1 MAHGLLGS
9 WVDEHV
15 RRADSRGRGRDRR
28 RNDRRQRVSRRVF
41 LGLGLAGAAALL
53 APLSSSTRAHA
64 AAPPLP
70 PRPKVK
76 PPRLEPGDT
85 VGLINPARIPPR
97 PDDIDYITEHLRAL
111 GLRVRPAPRL
121 LDAAAA
127 DEHRAQDI
135 NDLFAR
141 ADVKALLPLRG
152 GWGSAGVLPHL
163 DYELA
168 RANPKIVMGYSD
180 VVALLLALHAR
191 AGLVTFHGPVGV
203 SHWEPFTVECLRH
216 VLFDGQ
222 RALICNPNPDD
233 MPNPLRT
240 LVPGRATA
248 PLTGGNLT
256 VLSSLIGSPY
266 LAYDDAILFVEEVQ
280 EPVPEV
286 DRMLMQLDQAGML
299 QRVRGFV
306 FGQCTGCMPSGLDKS
321 LTLDRVLDERI
332 KPLGI
337 PAWSGAAIGHIEDQC
352 VLPIGV
358 TAEIDAEKG
367 TIQLTEPAV
376 V

>member
-1 MAHGLLGS
+1 MS
-9 WVDEHV
+9 RPES
-15 RRADSRGRGRDRR
+15 RSRGDRR
-28 RNDRRQRVSRRVF
+28 RSDRRQPVSRRVF
-41 LGLGLAGAAALL
+41 LGLGLTGAAALL

-64 AAPPLP
+64 AP
-70 PRPKVK
+70 PRPPVK

-97 PDDIDYITEHLRAL
+97 PDDLDYITEHLRAL
-111 GLRVRPAPRL
+111 DLRVRPAPRL
-121 LDAAAA
+121 LDAAAT

-135 NDLFAR
+135 NDLFAQ

-152 GWGSAGVLPHL
+152 GWGSAGVLPFL

-203 SHWEPFTVECLRH
+203 SRWEPFTVECLKH
-216 VLFDGQ
+216 VLFEGQ
-222 RALICNPNPDD
+222 QALICNPGADD
-233 MPNPLRT
+233 RPNPVRT

-266 LAYDDAILFVEEVQ
+266 LAYDDAIVFVEEVQ
-280 EPVPEV
+280 EPVSEV
-286 DRMLMQLDQAGML
+286 DRMLMQLDQAGLL
-299 QRVRGFV
+299 QRARGFV
-306 FGQCTGCMPSGLDKS
+306 FGQCTGCMQSGLDMS

-337 PAWSGAAIGHIEDQC
+337 PAWSGAAFGHIERQF

-358 TAEIDAEKG
+358 PAEIDAEHG
-367 TIQLTEPAV
+367 TIRLTEPAV